1 MKRVLLTNVRPDL
14 VEGRY
19 VASLFDPFGER
30 FTRGQGVF
38 TLTGHLHALGTHMI
52 AQNIESPSVVL
63 EYPTLDDFRS
73 ELRKGYDVIGISF
86 WINHTDGA
94 LQMCRVAREQSPS
107 SIVVLGGH
115 GVLNLQDAVPDEA
128 DRKALF
134 DHVCPGEGVRFMREL
149 LQEPADTPVN
159 QGVFPRNGAGP
170 PWFSPNP
177 PGTIASILAGYGCEM
192 ACSFCASSRFWE
204 HRHVAFTDA
213 AGIYQSVER
222 LYGIYPD
229 IFSFL
234 IVDEDFFRLKKVVR
248 ELSDLV
254 RGDTRFGGLR
264 KFSFITETSIGA
276 LSQYDPDDILA
287 SGLEYAFIGYES
299 KFAADHGL
307 PKRRGDAREVFE
319 NLRKRG
325 INTNSAMM
333 VGWDFQTPENLQED
347 LDYLIGCQPTQ
358 SQFSR
363 LIPYP
368 GTRLWKQLEE
378 QGRLD
383 LSVPWKE
390 YHNYGGSYRHKHLSP
405 DQIIEFIEQAHV
417 RVYEALGPSL
427 FRMFQTYLNGYEH
440 CLVSRRKE
448 LRQDKS
454 EHFRHRLDVA
464 HPIFKVCQRFA
475 PNEHVRG
482 LAADADRRLADCI
495 GAPSP
500 ETVTAADNLLAIVE
514 DYAAK
519 KASQEEPSPPRTFP
533 CKRYIYDGRGDELG
547 RPFRVEYDL
556 PR

>member
-63 EYPTLDDFRS
+63 EYPTLEDFRS

-107 SIVVLGGH
+107 STVVLGGH
-115 GVLNLQDAVPDEA
+115 GVLNLREAVPDA
-128 DRKALF
+128 GDRKALF

-149 LQEPADTPVN
+149 LQEPADRPVN
-159 QGVFPRNGAGP
+159 QGIFPRNGAGP
-170 PWFSPNP
+170 PWLSPNP

-192 ACSFCASSRFWE
+192 ACPFCASSRFWD
-204 HRHVAFTDA
+204 HRHVAFADA
-213 AGIYQSVER
+213 AGIYHSIER
-222 LYGIYPD
+222 LYDIYPD
-229 IFSFL
+229 VFSFL

-248 ELSDLV
+248 ELRELI

-264 KFSFITETSIGA
+264 RFSFITETSIGA
-276 LSQYDPDDILA
+276 LSQYDPDDVLA
-287 SGLEYAFIGYES
+287 TGLEYAFIGYES

-307 PKRRGDAREVFE
+307 RKRRGDAKEVFE

-333 VGWDFQTPENLQED
+333 VGWDFQTPENLEED
-347 LDYLIGCQPTQ
+347 LDYLIACQPTQ

-368 GTRLWKQLEE
+368 GTKLWKQLQEE
-378 QGRLD
+378 GRLD

-390 YHNYGGSYRHKHLSP
+390 YHNYGGSYRHRHLSA
-405 DQIIEFIEQAHV
+405 DQIIEFIERAHV
-417 RVYEALGPSL
+417 RMYEALGPSL
-427 FRMFQTYLNGYEH
+427 FRMFETYLNGYEH
-440 CLVSRRKE
+440 CMVSRRKE

-454 EHFRHRLDVA
+454 EHFRNRLGVA
-464 HPIFKVCQRFA
+464 HPLFKVCQRFA

-482 LAADADRRLADCI
+482 MAMDADKRLADCI
-495 GAPSP
+495 GPPSP
-500 ETVTAADNLLAIVE
+500 ETAAAADNLLAIVE
-514 DYAAK
+514 DYAARR
-519 KASQEEPSPPRTFP
+519 AAQTEPPPPRTFP

-547 RPFRVEYDL
+547 RPFRVEYEL
-556 PR
+556 